1 MIEQYEINKHAQG
14 LLQDEASI
22 KAMDIAKMKVGKE
35 ATMMR
40 QADNEKHAHG
50 HLHDERAIMEAG
62 MVATSSR

>member
-1 MIEQYEINKHAQG
+1 MIEQCEINKHAQG